1 MQENTPQP
9 QYMDDEIDLF
19 ELWDIIWSE
28 KWTIIVVTVLFMML
42 AGAMGFYKQS
52 QSTDKYRGELL
63 IEIGQYMTKDGEKR
77 NLHHRNDVSVFLG
90 KQSVIKTQNPSGS
103 NALIEVIAESSEEK
117 SVVDAIE
124 NVEAIVHGIDDDLR
138 QKIADDNWVSDSG
151 IVHQKP
157 IHQVAPDNKLVL
169 FIVLGAILG
178 GMFSLFFVLVRH
190 AYKNRKATLDN

>member
-1 MQENTPQP
+1 MTENTPQP

-63 IEIGQYMTKDGEKR
+63 IEIGQYMTKDGEIK

-90 KQSVIKTQNPSGS
+90 KQSDIKTKNPSGS
-103 NALIEVIAESSEEK
+103 NALIEVIAESPEEK
-117 SVVDAIE
+117 SVVDAID
-124 NVEAIVHGIDDDLR
+124 NVETIIHGIDENLR
-138 QKIADDNWVSDSG
+138 QKIADENWVSYSS

-169 FIVLGAILG
+169 FIVLGGILG
-178 GMFSLFFVLVRH
+178 GMLSVLFVLISN
-190 AYKNRKATLDN
+190 AYRSRNPVSSH